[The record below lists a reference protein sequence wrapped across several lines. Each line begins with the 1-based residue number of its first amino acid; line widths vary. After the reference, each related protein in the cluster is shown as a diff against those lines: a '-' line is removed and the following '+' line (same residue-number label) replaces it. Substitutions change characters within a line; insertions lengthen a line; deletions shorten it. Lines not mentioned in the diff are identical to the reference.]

1 MPLAYQILQPQRA
14 VMVSA
19 TGMVTLAE
27 CDALA
32 VSLLNEP
39 AIEEGVP
46 VLVDT
51 RGVETNITVRD
62 VLHMATLSR
71 MLVKRGMDL
80 VAIAADPGSMLML
93 ARAFEAA
100 ARVLGV
106 HVEVFD
112 TLEKARIWLRI
123 REHTSV
129 LPDAPTVSDQP
140 PSAGS
145 AGA

>member
-1 MPLAYQILQPQRA
+1 MPLDYRVLQPARA
-14 VMVSA
+14 VLVSA

-32 VSLLNEP
+32 VSLLDEP
-39 AIEEGVP
+39 AIEEGMP
-46 VLVDT
+46 VLVDS
-51 RGVETNITVRD
+51 RGVETDITLRD

-80 VAIAADPGSMLML
+80 VAIAADPGSILML

-112 TLEKARIWLRI
+112 TMEKARIWLRI
-123 REHTSV
+123 RDNISMPV
-129 LPDAPTVSDQP
+129 DKPIAPKAP
-140 PSAGS
+140 PPLS
-145 AGA
+145 

>member
-1 MPLAYQILQPQRA
+1 MPLEYRVLHPQRA
-14 VMVSA
+14 VLVSA
-19 TGMVTLAE
+19 TGTVTLSE

-32 VSLLNEP
+32 VSLLDEP
-39 AIEEGVP
+39 AIEEGMP

-51 RGVETNITVRD
+51 RGVDTDITVRD

-80 VAIAADPGSMLML
+80 VAIAADPGSVLML
-93 ARAFEAA
+93 ARAFETA
-100 ARVLGV
+100 ARALGV

-123 REHTSV
+123 RENMG
-129 LPDAPTVSDQP
+129 LPADTRITPRAPP
-140 PSAGS
+140 PG
-145 AGA
+145 